1 MKKSYISPQLTVC
14 ATTPCNLLA
23 GTTTSPAGP
32 TDEGW
37 SPDNLPD
44 GWGILEV
51 KPDQKG
57 TPD

>member
-14 ATTPCNLLA
+14 VITPCNLLA
-23 GTTTSPAGP
+23 GTTSAPAGP

-37 SPDNLPD
+37 SPSDLPE
-44 GWGILEV
+44 GWEAIELVSG
-51 KPDQKG
+51 KKG